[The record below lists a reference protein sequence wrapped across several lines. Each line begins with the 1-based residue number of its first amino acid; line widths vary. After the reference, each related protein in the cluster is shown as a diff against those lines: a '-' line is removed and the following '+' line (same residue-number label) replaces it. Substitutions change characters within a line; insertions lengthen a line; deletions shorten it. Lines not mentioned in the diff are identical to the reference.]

1 MIWYKKFGFVKKIFV
16 SAMMTFSSHV
26 LNVNSLECVWMKNQ
40 EFKVGPEIKILTV
53 MNLHFI
59 LTALE

>member
-1 MIWYKKFGFVKKIFV
+1 
-16 SAMMTFSSHV
+16 MMTFSSHV
-26 LNVNSLECVWMKNQ
+26 LNVNSLECVSMKNQ